1 MKAMI
6 LAAGKGTRML
16 PLTEHKPKA
25 LIEIQGITLLEHTIR
40 YLNYYGVTEVIINM
54 HHHAAQ
60 IVDFVKQNQS
70 FGLSISFSDE
80 QDLLLETGGGL
91 YKARHFFNDS
101 QPFVLTSCDVIT
113 DLDLRAMLQFHQQQ
127 EALVTLAVKQRKS
140 SRDLI
145 FDADYRLCGWH
156 NNNTGETRVIK
167 ETASAIRRAFS
178 AVHIINPALFGL
190 ITERGRFSII
200 DVYLR
205 LAGTQKIAGF
215 EHSQSDWFECGK
227 VESLE
232 SLNQNPAIAALYH
245 NYHR

>member
-1 MKAMI
+1 MI

-25 LIEIQGITLLEHTIR
+25 LVKIQGMTLLEHTIR
-40 YLNYYGVTEVIINM
+40 YLKYYGITEIIINV
-54 HHHAAQ
+54 HHHAVQ
-60 IVDFVKQNQS
+60 IVNFVEQNQS

-91 YKARHFFNDS
+91 YAAQHFFNDN

-113 DLDLRAMLQFHQQQ
+113 NLDLKAMLRYHQLQN
-127 EALVTLAVKQRKS
+127 ALATLAVKQRES
-140 SRDLI
+140 SRDLL
-145 FDADYRLCGWH
+145 FDTDYRLCGWH
-156 NNNTGETRVIK
+156 HNNTGETRMIK
-167 ETASAIRRAFS
+167 EEEPAFRLAFS

-205 LAGTQKIAGF
+205 LAIAQKITGF
-215 EHSQSDWFECGK
+215 EHNQSAWFECGNAGK
-227 VESLE
+227 LE
-232 SLNQNPAIAALYH
+232 SLNQNPEIEKLYQQ
-245 NYHR
+245 YHR

>member
-1 MKAMI
+1 MI

-25 LIEIQGITLLEHTIR
+25 LVEIQGTTLLEHTIR
-40 YLNYYGVTEVIINM
+40 YLKYYGITEVIINV
-54 HHHAAQ
+54 HHHAVQ
-60 IVDFVKQNQS
+60 IIDFVEQNQL

-91 YKARHFFNDS
+91 YKARHFFNDN

-113 DLDLRAMLQFHQQQ
+113 NLDLQAMLRYHQQQ
-127 EALVTLAVKQRKS
+127 NALATLAVKQRES
-140 SRDLI
+140 SRDLL
-145 FDADYRLCGWH
+145 FDTDYRLCGWH
-156 NNNTGETRVIK
+156 HNSTGETRMIK
-167 ETASAIRRAFS
+167 EEEPAFRLAFS

-205 LAGTQKIAGF
+205 LAITQKITGF
-215 EHSQSDWFECGK
+215 EHNQSAWFECGNAGK
-227 VESLE
+227 LE
-232 SLNQNPAIAALYH
+232 SLNQNPEIEKLYQQ
-245 NYHR
+245 YHR